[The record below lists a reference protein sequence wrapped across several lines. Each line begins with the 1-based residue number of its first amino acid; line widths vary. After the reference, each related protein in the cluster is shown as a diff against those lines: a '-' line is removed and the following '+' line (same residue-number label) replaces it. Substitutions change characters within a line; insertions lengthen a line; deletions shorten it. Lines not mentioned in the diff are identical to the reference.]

1 MGFIDMT
8 KKPWSTQ
15 ELDKL
20 IRLSSECPPVVIA
33 RELSRPVTSVR
44 KKMREMGVSYVS
56 GEQWKKSQIQYLISD
71 EGISY
76 KNKHKLTQES
86 NEDGFESPVLD
97 EFWTTLVKMARVAK
111 KRGKRVDVLSFIDT
125 YRKIRIGG

>member
-1 MGFIDMT
+1 MT

-20 IRLSSECPPVVIA
+20 IRLSAECPPVVIA

-44 KKMREMGVSYVS
+44 KKMREIGVNYVTC
-56 GEQWKKSQIQYLISD
+56 EQWKKRQIQYLISD
-71 EGISY
+71 EGGSY
-76 KNKHKLTQES
+76 KNQHHQSSKE
-86 NEDGFESPVLD
+86 NEFESPVLE